1 MFLASNIL
9 CFLKDSRENATS
21 FSSWSKPSHVLWG
34 WITFQTLSISKTL
47 PSLCIYI
54 YTYVYVLYDIIC
66 IYIHKYLRMYVS
78 EQKGKVALKDKE
90 TNENQHRR
98 QGIQRLS
105 ICCVNSGT
113 VTARYCCEPREVNG
127 AKPVMKK
134 CRRGNGTK
142 FTAIL
147 RKSQFSC
154 PGKRKQQV
162 TPLIAADTKWFRSP

>member
-1 MFLASNIL
+1 MY
-9 CFLKDSRENATS
+9 
-21 FSSWSKPSHVLWG
+21 
-34 WITFQTLSISKTL
+34 
-47 PSLCIYI
+47 IYI
-54 YTYVYVLYDIIC
+54 YTYVYIYYMILYTYYTII
-66 IYIHKYLRMYVS
+66 YHYTPYYTFVYVS
-78 EQKGKVALKDKE
+78 EQKGRVAFKDKK
-90 TNENQHRR
+90 TKENQRKK

-113 VTARYCCEPREVNG
+113 VSARYCCEPREVNG

>member
-1 MFLASNIL
+1 M
-9 CFLKDSRENATS
+9 
-21 FSSWSKPSHVLWG
+21 
-34 WITFQTLSISKTL
+34 
-47 PSLCIYI
+47 
-54 YTYVYVLYDIIC
+54 YTYVY
-66 IYIHKYLRMYVS
+66 MS
-78 EQKGKVALKDKE
+78 EQKEKMPLKIGKATKTK
-90 TNENQHRR
+90 NKR
-98 QGIQRLS
+98 QGVQRLS

-113 VTARYCCEPREVNG
+113 VSARYCCEPREVNG

-134 CRRGNGTK
+134 CKRGKGTK

>member
-1 MFLASNIL
+1 MQHLFQADLNLLMYFGDESP
-9 CFLKDSRENATS
+9 
-21 FSSWSKPSHVLWG
+21 SKP
-34 WITFQTLSISKTL
+34 FQSRKLYL
-47 PSLCIYI
+47 VYVYIYI
-54 YTYVYVLYDIIC
+54 RICIC
-66 IYIHKYLRMYVS
+66 IYRHKYLRMYVS

-113 VTARYCCEPREVNG
+113 VSARYCCEPREVNG